1 MAQKKKTY
9 TKKEKEAFA
18 AQQRDEFNQL
28 VEWSKNGNAITRAA
42 AQKELNKRRKRAD
55 SYLRK
60 NEPAKWAAK
69 LRAKADYYD
78 QKAKELE
85 NTKK

>member
-18 AQQRDEFNQL
+18 AQQREDFDYL
-28 VEWSKNGNAITRAA
+28 VQQSKSSNPITRAA